1 MRTARTSSPLREA
14 TTTPRRT
21 STHPHAGPA
30 PSDGGMPPAEPHRA
44 RLLRYVLRLTSGD
57 AHRAE
62 DIVQETMLRAW
73 LSWDRGV
80 QQDDEHRQ
88 AWLFTVARNLA
99 VDAHRRERCIPVGA
113 VPEPLLTRPGGTDM
127 ADNVVNRRFIAQAMA
142 RLSLEHREVLA
153 RVHLVD
159 ESGEDTARALGVPK
173 GTVKSRTHYA
183 LRALRREVLAA

>member
-1 MRTARTSSPLREA
+1 MRTARTSSPLRQGA
-14 TTTPRRT
+14 VAPRRA
-21 STHPHAGPA
+21 SALRPAGPA
-30 PSDGGMPPAEPHRA
+30 PSADGLPPAEPHRA

-73 LSWDRGV
+73 LSWDRCA

-113 VPEPLLTRPGGTDM
+113 VPEPLLTRPTGTDI
-127 ADNVVNRRFIAQAMA
+127 ADNVVNRHVIAQAMA

-183 LRALRREVLAA
+183 LRALRREVMAA